1 MIHVEGA
8 AEARDGRI
16 AAIMPKRIVYLLEIV
31 FPHGVVR
38 VEDDEPVVLEAVFD
52 AGEGIMI
59 GLAEGVFLFV
69 VVHNHLSPKAFGDFR
84 GAVGA
89 IVGDDEYRE
98 LFLRVIGFADA
109 FDEPS
114 DDVFLI
120 LAGDKNAIAALL
132 FLGGE

>member
-16 AAIMPKRIVYLLEIV
+16 AVIMPKRVVYLLEIV
-31 FPHGVVR
+31 FPYGVVR
-38 VEDDEPVVLEAVFD
+38 VEDDESVVLEAVFD
-52 AGEGIMI
+52 AGEGVMI
-59 GLAEGVFLFV
+59 GLTEGIFLFV
-69 VVHNHLSPKAFGDFR
+69 VVYDHLGPEAFGDFR

-109 FDEPS
+109 FKMS
-114 DDVFLI
+114 
-120 LAGDKNAIAALL
+120 
-132 FLGGE
+132 